1 MSNPP
6 LESLRFDERGLIPA
20 IIQDAE
26 TGTVLMLAYMN
37 PESLTLTLETG
48 QTHFWS
54 RSRNKIWHK
63 GETSA
68 NVQDVISV
76 KYDCDSDALL
86 VSVNQHG
93 GACHTGEYSCFFN
106 QLQEL
111 HPAGPNLGGVLG
123 KLAGVIRR
131 RKAEL
136 PEGSYTAKLFKGGV
150 DRILKKVGEETG
162 EVIIAAKNH
171 SKQEIT
177 WEVADLFYHT
187 LVLLEQENVSL
198 FDIASELDR
207 RSMKL

>member
-1 MSNPP
+1 MSNPQ

-86 VSVNQHG
+86 VIVNQHG

-111 HPAGPNLGGVLG
+111 RPAGPNLGGVLG

-198 FDIASELDR
+198 SDIASELDR

>member
-6 LESLRFDERGLIPA
+6 MESLRFDERGLIPA

-37 PESLTLTLETG
+37 RESLTLTLETG

-54 RSRNKIWHK
+54 RSRNMIWHK

-68 NVQDVISV
+68 NVQDVLSV

-86 VSVNQHG
+86 VTVNQHG
-93 GACHTGEYSCFFN
+93 GACHTGEHSCFFN
-106 QLQEL
+106 SLREL
-111 HPAGPNLGGVLG
+111 RPASPNLGGILG

-131 RKAEL
+131 RKVEL
-136 PEGSYTAKLFKGGV
+136 PEGSPPQ
-150 DRILKKVGEETG
+150 ETG

-177 WEVADLFYHT
+177 WEVADLLYHT
-187 LVLLEQENVSL
+187 LVLLEQENVALS
-198 FDIASELDR
+198 DIAGELER
-207 RSMKL
+207 RSAKI